1 MRRTRHTTPETRH
14 AFVRSILSAALLLCV
29 LSGALPAEAALSPK
43 GLMACCR
50 GTKGMGAAGRV
61 DSCPL
66 CRRARPKTPK
76 TVRHD
81 PVCGADR
88 AHRANGNA
96 AHATLASSQSA
107 RRRAQRRGVLEQKL
121 GVRVWPLNIPRADSG
136 RPSVEVASLSKSCP
150 PDCCGTTASSFAG
163 LRRHRQAAALAE
175 SYRPRPPAVESN
187 SYVHSGVI
195 KFTYALRR
203 AHPPRAPP
211 AGLDIHTA

>member
-1 MRRTRHTTPETRH
+1 MRRTRHTTPETRR

-29 LSGALPAEAALSPK
+29 LSGVLPAEAALSPK

-50 GTKGMGAAGRV
+50 AKGMSMAAGRA

-66 CRRARPKTPK
+66 CRRARPKAPK

-88 AHRANGNA
+88 ALRANVNA
-96 AHATLASSQSA
+96 AHATLVPSQSA
-107 RRRAQRRGVLEQKL
+107 RRRAQRRVGLEQKL
-121 GVRVWPLNIPRADSG
+121 GVRVWPSSIPRTDSG
-136 RPSVEVASLSKSCP
+136 QSSVEVASLSRPCP
-150 PDCCGTTASSFAG
+150 QGCCGTTASSFAG
-163 LRRHRQAAALAE
+163 LRRQRQAAALAE

-187 SYVHSGVI
+187 SYAHSGVI
-195 KFTYALRR
+195 KFTCALRR

-211 AGLDIHTA
+211 AGLNIHSA